1 MSETDGTAD
10 GAAAPRAGLR
20 AALAVGEFRALWS
33 AELLSVAGDQLAKV
47 ALAVLVFDR
56 THSPAWTA
64 LTYALTML
72 PSLLSGV
79 LLTGLA
85 DRFPR
90 RAVMI
95 VCDLARAALVGVM
108 ALPVT
113 PVIAAVALLVAA
125 QLGPA
130 PFSAA
135 QSPTLALA
143 LPGELLVQGQSIRQ
157 ITINTAQ
164 LAGLAVGGAVVGW
177 LGVHPALAVDTATFL
192 ASALLIRTGVRSRPA
207 PRGHS
212 APVRY
217 GAALRQG
224 AHVIWSDRWLRTLVG
239 LAWLAAFTVVPE
251 GLAVPY
257 AAQLHQNKHVVG
269 LLLAADPL
277 GMVIGAFLVA
287 RIAARWQRRV
297 LGPLAVATML
307 PMLVYLLRPPLALAL
322 VLLVLVGALSGYQ
335 IIAQS
340 SFVRRVPDEHRGQAG
355 GFAGAGLTAVQ
366 GLGVAAG
373 GLVAQWLTPSG
384 AIAAAGAAGT
394 LFALVL
400 ATASRRH
407 GPQHPTARHSD
418 PQ

>member
-1 MSETDGTAD
+1 MAGS
-10 GAAAPRAGLR
+10 RAGLR
-20 AALAVGEFRALWS
+20 AAFAVGEFRALWS

-108 ALPVT
+108 ALPGT
-113 PVIAAVALLVAA
+113 PVVAAVALLVVA

-164 LAGLAVGGAVVGW
+164 LAGLALGGAVVAW
-177 LGVHPALAVDTATFL
+177 LGVHPALAVDAATFV
-192 ASALLIRTGVRSRPA
+192 ASAMLVRVGVHPRPA
-207 PRGHS
+207 PLTGPAS
-212 APVRY
+212 VRY
-217 GAALRQG
+217 AAALRQG
-224 AHVIWSDRWLRTLVG
+224 AHVIWSDLRLRTLVG
-239 LAWLAAFTVVPE
+239 MAWLAAFTVVPE

-257 AAQLHQNKHVVG
+257 AAQLHLSTHVVG

-277 GMVIGAFLVA
+277 GMIIGAFLVA
-287 RIAARWQRRV
+287 RIAVRWQQRV
-297 LGPLAVATML
+297 LGPLAVASML
-307 PMLVYLLRPPLALAL
+307 PMVVYLVRPPLALAL
-322 VLLVLVGALSGYQ
+322 VLLVLVGAFSGYQ
-335 IIAQS
+335 IIVQS
-340 SFVRRVPDEHRGQAG
+340 TFVRRVPDAHRGQAG

-373 GLVAQWLTPSG
+373 GLVAQWLLPAG

-407 GPQHPTARHSD
+407 D
-418 PQ
+418 PQLPIDGHVDPY

>member
-1 MSETDGTAD
+1 MSE
-10 GAAAPRAGLR
+10 PRAGLR
-20 AALAVGEFRALWS
+20 AAFAVGEFRALWS

-64 LTYALTML
+64 LTYAMTML

-90 RAVMI
+90 RAVLI
-95 VCDLARAALVGVM
+95 TCDLARALLVAVM
-108 ALPVT
+108 ALPGT
-113 PVIAAVALLVAA
+113 PVLAAVVLLVVV

-164 LAGLAVGGAVVGW
+164 LAGLAAGGAVVVW
-177 LGVHPALAVDTATFL
+177 LGVHPALAVDAATFV
-192 ASALLIRTGVRSRPA
+192 ASAILIRIGVRARPA
-207 PRGHS
+207 PLGRL
-212 APVRY
+212 APASY
-217 GAALRQG
+217 GAGLRQG
-224 AHVIWSDRWLRTLVG
+224 AHVIWSDRQLRALVTM
-239 LAWLAAFTVVPE
+239 AWLAAFTIVPE

-257 AAQLHQNKHVVG
+257 AAQLRLDTRAVG

-277 GMVIGAFLVA
+277 GMVIGAVLIA
-287 RIAARWQRRV
+287 RLAPRWRLRV
-297 LGPLAVATML
+297 LGPLTVATML
-307 PMLVYLLRPPLALAL
+307 PLVVYLARPPLALAL
-322 VLLVLVGALSGYQ
+322 GLLVLVGACSGYQ
-335 IIAQS
+335 IIVQS
-340 SFVRRVPDEHRGQAG
+340 TFVRRVPDEHRGQAG

-366 GLGVAAG
+366 GLGAAAG
-373 GLVAQWLTPSG
+373 GLLAQWLMPAG

-400 ATASRRH
+400 ATAWWRR
-407 GPQHPTARHSD
+407 GPQLPTDGH
-418 PQ
+418 

>member
-1 MSETDGTAD
+1 VGF
-10 GAAAPRAGLR
+10 R
-20 AALAVGEFRALWS
+20 AAFAIGEFRALWA
-33 AELLSVAGDQLAKV
+33 AELLSVTGDQLAKV

-64 LTYALTML
+64 LTYAMTML

-90 RAVMI
+90 RAVLI
-95 VCDLARAALVGVM
+95 VCDLARALLVAVM
-108 ALPVT
+108 ALPGT
-113 PVIAAVALLVAA
+113 PVLVAVALLIVV

-143 LPGELLVQGQSIRQ
+143 LPGDLLVQGQSIRQ

-164 LAGLAVGGAVVGW
+164 LAGLAAGGAVVVW
-177 LGVHPALAVDTATFL
+177 LGAHPALAVDAVTFVASAVLIRIGVRARPAPLGRL
-192 ASALLIRTGVRSRPA
+192 ASAG
-207 PRGHS
+207 
-212 APVRY
+212 Y
-217 GAALRQG
+217 GARLKQG
-224 AHVIWSDRWLRTLVG
+224 AHVIWSDRMLRTLVG
-239 LAWLAAFTVVPE
+239 MAWLAAFTIVPE

-257 AAQLHQNKHVVG
+257 AAQLHLGTRSVG

-277 GMVIGAFLVA
+277 GMVIGAVLIA
-287 RIAARWQRRV
+287 RLTARWRMRV
-297 LGPLAVATML
+297 LGPLTVATSL
-307 PMLVYLLRPPLALAL
+307 LLVVYLVQPPLVLALAI
-322 VLLVLVGALSGYQ
+322 LVLVGACSGYQ
-335 IIAQS
+335 IIVQS
-340 SFVRRVPDEHRGQAG
+340 TFVRRVPDEHRGQAG

-366 GLGVAAG
+366 GIGAAAG
-373 GLVAQWLTPSG
+373 GLLAQWLMPAG

-400 ATASRRH
+400 AIAWWRL
-407 GPQHPTARHSD
+407 GPQLSVD
-418 PQ
+418 DS